1 MARESGSEIID
12 VRSIDSLPEAER
24 DLVKSAVEAAAKA
37 YAPYSSFKVGASVL
51 LDNGMILNGNNRE
64 NAAFPSGS
72 CAERTVLSY
81 TGANYPENKIL
92 TIAICALK
100 EDRVTNEPVSP
111 CGNCRQLIAEEED
124 RTGRPIKIILY
135 GEQHTHI
142 IEGIDTL
149 LPLRFR
155 FDRFSG

>member
-1 MARESGSEIID
+1 VARKLVSEFID
-12 VRSIDSLPEAER
+12 IKSIDSLPKAER
-24 DLVKSAVEAAAKA
+24 DLVKSAMEAAGKA
-37 YAPYSSFKVGASVL
+37 YAPYSLFKVGASVL
-51 LDNGMILNGNNRE
+51 LDNGMVLSGNNRE

-72 CAERTVLSY
+72 CAERTVLSF

-92 TIAICALK
+92 AMAICALK
-100 EDRVTNEPVSP
+100 DDRVTNEPASP

-135 GEQHTHI
+135 GEQHTFI
-142 IEGIDTL
+142 IEGIDAL